1 MPDNFTQA
9 RFPFQELDKASQF
22 FEWPE
27 AGTGTAYAE
36 GNFTLHCVK
45 VKCVA
50 DIELGM
56 LS

>member
-9 RFPFQELDKASQF
+9 RFLFQELDKASQF